1 MTYFITFILNF
12 IVAYFIYDDSSFLKP
27 FIHSVFILILVAGMD
42 LISKNKKK
50 RMDRLSQSA
59 NKK

>member
-27 FIHSVFILILVAGMD
+27 FIHSVFILILVVGMD
-42 LISKNKKK
+42 LIFKSKKK
-50 RMDRLSQSA
+50 RPF
-59 NKK
+59 K

>member
-42 LISKNKKK
+42 LISKKKK
-50 RMDRLSQSA
+50 KIKNLSSESA